1 MTIILASFVIAAHI
15 VGHNM
20 TEITAT
26 TVELEEPDP
35 TSFNNIKLLTHP

>member
-26 TVELEEPDP
+26 TVELEDPDP
-35 TSFNNIKLLTHP
+35 AATFNN

>member
-26 TVELEEPDP
+26 TVELDEPDP
-35 TSFNNIKLLTHP
+35 TVFSNIKPLTCP